1 MISKA
6 LLPVVATVCM
16 RTDQP
21 PVIDGKLDDGCWAMA
36 AAMGEFRA
44 LSYYKLPVGPIGQ
57 HAPVQTR
64 GYLLYDDETLFVGVH
79 CDEPEMESLRMDV
92 GPERHDGPILSQD
105 DTIELYLFPD
115 ESTVLAQHEAE
126 PMRFFHF
133 AVNPAGARYDGIG
146 IPGYHGRFD
155 PQWTA
160 AASRGDDSW
169 QVELAI
175 PFAQL
180 GTAVADGTKW
190 KATIVRNR
198 IGKGEGND
206 YSSWAPVTKFRFSH
220 PRYFQD
226 FHDPSSLG
234 QILFRDDPVAGTEAV
249 DALELAGVVAEILT
263 RTLDDIGAVC
273 ARASDEA
280 LQLPSSCRS
289 EVEVGLDRINKQRA
303 ELAATVS
310 VLTSA
315 GFRQEWQA
323 VRESATRLMAQA
335 EALADEASMLAAT
348 DCGQRPW
355 HTFVTKPITYQ
366 RLSPRRWPHD
376 VPLLPLLSVTACP
389 GEYEPATF
397 SVYATKDLKKLT
409 LSFSDLR
416 SDQGDTL
423 PASCIDPHVVKAWY
437 QSGWNIWPE
446 GRRVLTPELLLK
458 DDDLVRVDYDQE
470 RNLVRDQGTR
480 EYVDVS
486 SANSKHLK
494 QPDEEGGFRPQ
505 DADELQPFDLSAR
518 NLKQFWLTV
527 RVPEKAVPGLYRGT
541 VMVVAGH
548 DSEELPIEVTVLPFE
563 LLPSRLDYAMYYG
576 GRLDGAGT
584 STFGSIRS
592 EVQMRAELADLK
604 AHGIMYP
611 TRYGPYDEHILRR
624 TLELRRQAGFPNDRM
639 FSTARPNLQAGRERA
654 AITDPDALAR
664 LEEEVRR
671 YVEIC
676 REFGYEQI
684 YIYGV
689 DEANGQLLLD
699 QLPSWEVVR
708 KAGGEIFAA
717 AREDAVDAVGGLIKV
732 ANRSYRP
739 DPEEAEKWHKAG
751 SVVYA
756 YGNPQS
762 GVSEPATYR
771 RNFGLVLWEAG
782 FDGAMEFEYAC
793 NFEHVWNDF
802 DSKQYRDHKFVLP
815 TVDGVIGTLQWEGF
829 CEAIDDVRYMT
840 TLEQALESAPPEK
853 EHLVHEARA
862 WMDGLRFDNDPHGHT
877 VPMLYLDTDI
887 MEAWK
892 EQLNSETAD
901 LDEVREKI
909 IGWVLRL
916 Q

>member
-1 MISKA
+1 MVSKA

-21 PVIDGKLDDGCWAMA
+21 PVLDGKLDDDCWTAA
-36 AAMGEFRA
+36 AAMGEFRT
-44 LSYYKLPVGPIGQ
+44 LSHYKLPVGSIGQ

-64 GYLLYDDETLFVGVH
+64 GYLLYDDETLYVGVH
-79 CDEPEMESLRMDV
+79 CDEPEMASLQMTV

-105 DTIELYLFPD
+105 DTIELYLFPT
-115 ESTVLAQHEAE
+115 ESTLLAQHE
-126 PMRFFHF
+126 PRMRFFHF
-133 AVNPAGARYDGIG
+133 AVNPAAARYDGIG
-146 IPGYHGRFD
+146 IPGHRGSFD
-155 PQWTA
+155 PRWTA
-160 AASRGDDSW
+160 AAARGEGSW

-175 PFAQL
+175 PLAEL
-180 GTAVADGTKW
+180 GTAAAAGARW
-190 KATIVRNR
+190 RATIVRNR
-198 IGKGEGND
+198 VGKQAGND

-234 QILFRDDPVAGTEAV
+234 HILFSDDPVAGSEAV
-249 DALELAGVVAEILT
+249 DAIELSGVVSEILAPG
-263 RTLDDIGAVC
+263 LDGIGAV
-273 ARASDEA
+273 RAPAGDEA
-280 LQLPSSCRS
+280 RGLPGSCRR
-289 EVEVGLDRINKQRA
+289 EVEERLDRVDEPRV
-303 ELAATVS
+303 ELVAAVEA
-310 VLTSA
+310 LTPA
-315 GFRQEWQA
+315 GFRQEWQKL
-323 VRESATRLMAQA
+323 RQSATRLMSRA

-355 HTFVTKPITYQ
+355 HTFVTRPITYE
-366 RLSPRRWPHD
+366 RLSPRRWPHG
-376 VPLLPLLSVTACP
+376 VPLLPGLSVTACA

-397 SVYATKDLKKLT
+397 SVYATKDLNKVT

-416 SDQGDTL
+416 SDKGGTL

-458 DDDLVRVDYDQE
+458 DDDLVRVDYDLE

-480 EYVDVS
+480 EHVDVS
-486 SANSKHLK
+486 TANSAHLK

-505 DADELQPFDLSAR
+505 DADELQPFDLPAM
-518 NLKQFWLTV
+518 NLKQFWLTIK
-527 RVPEKAVPGLYRGT
+527 VPEKAVPGLYRGT
-541 VMVVAGH
+541 VTVVAGH
-548 DSEELPIEVTVLPFE
+548 ESEELPIEITVLPFE
-563 LLPSRLDYAMYYG
+563 LLPSRLDYGIYYG

-584 STFGSIRS
+584 ATFGSIRS

-624 TLELRRQAGFPNDRM
+624 TLELRRQAGFPSDRM

-664 LEEEVRR
+664 LEAEVRQ
-671 YVEIC
+671 YVQIC

-699 QLPSWEVVR
+699 QLPSWEAVR
-708 KAGGEIFAA
+708 KAGAEIFAA
-717 AREDAVDAVGGLIKV
+717 AREDAVDVVGGLIKV

-739 DPEEAEKWHKAG
+739 DPEEAVRWHRAG

-782 FDGAMEFEYAC
+782 FDGAMEFDYAC

-829 CEAIDDVRYMT
+829 REAIDDVRYMT

-853 EHLVHEARA
+853 EHLVQEARA

-877 VPMLYLDTDI
+877 VPMLYLDADI
-887 MEAWK
+887 MEEWK
-892 EQLNSETAD
+892 RNLDPQTAD
-901 LDEVREKI
+901 LDRVREQI
-909 IGWVLRL
+909 VDWILRL